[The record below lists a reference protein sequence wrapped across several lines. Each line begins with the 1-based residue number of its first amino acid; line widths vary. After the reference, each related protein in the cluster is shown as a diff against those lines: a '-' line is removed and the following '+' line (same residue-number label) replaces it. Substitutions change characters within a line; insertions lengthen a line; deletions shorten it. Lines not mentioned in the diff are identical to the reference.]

1 MLPNLLYPL
10 YNFLVGLIKSLLK
23 FKIHEVTGDNMT
35 KTPKKSFHTGSVK
48 KTIKIKASQDKVWRK
63 ISNIIGLPT
72 WVVDVKKTVYLS
84 KKKRDVGAI
93 RLITFA
99 DGNKIEEHIV
109 AWKNKESFTYI
120 ATEGLP
126 LRAYVATISIK
137 VKPKKVVEVT
147 WQSYLNSKKMSEKQ
161 FLEFLAFMGSF
172 YEASLENLK
181 ALLEK

>member
-1 MLPNLLYPL
+1 M
-10 YNFLVGLIKSLLK
+10 VGQPK
-23 FKIHEVTGDNMT
+23 FKIHRISGYDMA
-35 KTPKKSFHTGSVK
+35 KTVKKSFHTGSVK
-48 KTIKIKASQDKVWRK
+48 KTITIKASKDKVWRK
-63 ISNIIGLPT
+63 VSNIVGLPT
-72 WVVDVKKTVYLS
+72 WLIDVKKTVYLS

-93 RLITFA
+93 RLITFT
-99 DGNKIEEHIV
+99 DGNKIEEHVV
-109 AWKNKESFTYI
+109 AWKNKEYFTYI

-137 VKPKKVVEVT
+137 AKSKKIVELT

-181 ALLEK
+181 ILLEK

>member
-1 MLPNLLYPL
+1 M
-10 YNFLVGLIKSLLK
+10 V
-23 FKIHEVTGDNMT
+23 
-35 KTPKKSFHTGSVK
+35 KTVKKSFHTGSVK
-48 KTIKIKASQDKVWRK
+48 KIIMIKTSKGKVWRK
-63 ISNIIGLPT
+63 VSNIVGLPT
-72 WVVDVKKTVYLS
+72 WLIDVKKTVYLS
-84 KKKRDVGAI
+84 KKKRGVGAV

-109 AWKNKESFTYI
+109 AWKDQEYFTYI

-137 VKPKKVVEVT
+137 VKSKKIVQVT